1 MSASPAHH
9 LVVDGMNVIG
19 SKPDGWWRDLDGAA
33 RRLLDQLGGEVTSDM
48 DVTLVLDG
56 RPIAGMPEGPQP
68 GGVHLVYGGTG
79 RDAGDDRLVQVVAA
93 LSAPDAARVVTSDR
107 ALAARVTRLGAT
119 VEGAAALRRRLD
131 DADA

>member
-1 MSASPAHH
+1 MSASPAQH

-33 RRLLDQLGGEVTSDM
+33 RRLLDQLSALPATGVA
-48 DVTLVLDG
+48 VTLVLDG
-56 RPIAGMPEGPQP
+56 HPIPGMPEGRQP

-93 LSAPDAARVVTSDR
+93 LPAPDAARVVTSDR

-131 DADA
+131 ASP